1 MKKTNKKF
9 TRIFVAFMAALTI
22 TGTAVPAYVSAAE
35 TAAAVS
41 EQQVVKGTFSF
52 DGSSWKYIKN
62 NLQPL

>member
-1 MKKTNKKF
+1 
-9 TRIFVAFMAALTI
+9 MAALTI